1 MKPANLNSS
10 TCVDFGAESNDKD
23 PIFKVNDHVKTSKY
37 KFFFLKDHT
46 PNWSEKAFGIK
57 KSQKHCAVDVS
68 NRAF

>member
-37 KFFFLKDHT
+37 KFFFLRIT
-46 PNWSEKAFGIK
+46 LQIGLK
-57 KSQKHCAVDVS
+57 KLLGLKTVKNTVP
-68 NRAF
+68 